1 MKILKLSPYCYPEQ
15 VSSSHLS
22 NDLNK
27 AYQEAGIETEIYCPT
42 PTRGVDKETREKYK
56 KIKYEERYDGSVKI
70 HRFSMFREGRNPIL
84 RAIRY
89 ILCNIIQYFKGCQA
103 KNIDLIFAASTPP
116 TQGLLCALVKKKLKV
131 PFIYN
136 LQDIF
141 PDSLINTGL
150 TKKGSILWRI
160 GRKIEDYTYRNADK
174 IIVISEDFKKNIIA
188 KGVPEE
194 KIEVVP
200 NWVDTND
207 VHPIPRSEN
216 PLVPEL
222 CINLNKFIV
231 IYAGNFGR
239 AQGADI
245 VLKAAEQLIVEEK
258 IQFVIF
264 GGGSEFQD
272 AVDYVKEKNLTNV
285 IIKPLLP
292 PKRVSD
298 VYSLGDIAIITCKE
312 GMGGSCVPS
321 KIWSIMACET
331 PILASFDLNSELC
344 NLILNIQCGFCVPPS
359 NVQELSNKILELATN
374 QNITQMGKNGRQY
387 LNRYLNKQ
395 NCVNKYIH
403 EINRCLVHK

>member
-1 MKILKLSPYCYPEQ
+1 M
-15 VSSSHLS
+15 
-22 NDLNK
+22 
-27 AYQEAGIETEIYCPT
+27 
-42 PTRGVDKETREKYK
+42 
-56 KIKYEERYDGSVKI
+56 
-70 HRFSMFREGRNPIL
+70 

-103 KNIDLIFAASTPP
+103 KNIDMIYAGSTPP

-141 PDSLINTGL
+141 PDSLVNTGL
-150 TKKGSILWRI
+150 TKKGSILWKI
-160 GRKIEDYTYRNADK
+160 GRWIEDFTYKNADK
-174 IIVISEDFKKNIIA
+174 IIVISEDFKKNIMT
-188 KGVPEE
+188 KGVLEE
-194 KIEVVP
+194 KIEVIP

-216 PLVPEL
+216 PLVSEL
-222 CINLNKFIV
+222 GINSNRFIV
-231 IYAGNFGR
+231 VYAGNWGC

-245 VLKAAEQLIVEEK
+245 VLKAAEQLIAEEK

-272 AVDYVKEKNLTNV
+272 AVDYVKEKNLINV
-285 IIKPLLP
+285 IIRPLLP
-292 PKRVSD
+292 IERVSE

-321 KIWSIMACET
+321 KTWSIMACET

-344 NLILNIQCGFCVPPS
+344 RLIEKVQCGMCVHPS
-359 NVQELSNKILELATN
+359 CIEELSSSIINCSSESALI
-374 QNITQMGKNGRQY
+374 QMGKKGRIY
-387 LNRYLNKQ
+387 LDEKLKVENSI
-395 NCVNKYIH
+395 NKYLQILDECNKH
-403 EINRCLVHK
+403 I